1 MQAIRISLYILV
13 LILSNYIVFYF
24 GKTGLIITASLLIPF
39 DFVIRCYFHEKW
51 KGKKLIRNLGLLIFT
66 ASFITFITNQE
77 TLYISI
83 ASTIGFMTAQIS
95 AGITY
100 QLLIKQRFLYKVNG
114 SDLVGIIFDS
124 LIFQFIAFGN
134 IDLFI
139 SVSQILLKFFGGLF
153 WYWIIFV
160 KIKLIK

>member
-24 GKTGLIITASLLIPF
+24 GQIGLIITASLLIPF

-51 KGKKLIRNLGLLIFT
+51 KGKKLVRNLSLLIFV
-66 ASFITFITNQE
+66 ASTLTFLTNQE
-77 TLYISI
+77 TLNISI
-83 ASTIGFMTAQIS
+83 ASMIGFITAQIT

-100 QLLIKQRFLYKVNG
+100 QMLIKKDYLYKVNG
-114 SDLVGIIFDS
+114 SDLVGITFDS
-124 LIFQFIAFGN
+124 LIFQYIAFGAIN
-134 IDLFI
+134 PYI
-139 SVSQILLKFFGGLF
+139 SLSQIFLKFFGGLF

>member
-24 GKTGLIITASLLIPF
+24 GQIGLIITASLLIPF

-51 KGKKLIRNLGLLIFT
+51 KGKKLIRNLSLLIFV
-66 ASFITFITNQE
+66 ASTLTFLTNQE
-77 TLYISI
+77 TLNISL
-83 ASTIGFMTAQIS
+83 ASMIGFISAQIT

-100 QLLIKQRFLYKVNG
+100 QMLIKKNYLYKVNC
-114 SDLVGIIFDS
+114 SDLVGIMFDS
-124 LIFQFIAFGN
+124 LIFQYIAFGVIN
-134 IDLFI
+134 PYI
-139 SVSQILLKFFGGLF
+139 SISQIFFKFFGGLF

>member
-24 GKTGLIITASLLIPF
+24 GQIGLLITASLLIPF

-51 KGKKLIRNLGLLIFT
+51 KGKKLIRNLFILIFT
-66 ASFITFITNQE
+66 ASFLTFLLNKE
-77 TLYISI
+77 TLSISI
-83 ASTIGFMTAQIS
+83 ASSCGFITAQIA

-100 QLLIKQRFLYKVNG
+100 QLLIKKRYLYKVNG
-114 SDLVGIIFDS
+114 SDLIGITFDS
-124 LIFQFIAFGN
+124 LIFQLIAFGIIN
-134 IDLFI
+134 PYI
-139 SVSQILLKFFGGLF
+139 SISQIFLKFFGGLF